1 MSEWWTYR
9 LSDFLM
15 FSPATY
21 WRLVERYHRDVWPLQ
36 LVMVAVG
43 VWLLWL
49 VLTRRPMHAR
59 VVPAV
64 LAAVWAWMGWAFHA
78 ERYAQI
84 NWAAEYFAWA
94 FWLQAA
100 LLLVFAAAVR
110 SEERSGRSNGGANG
124 IGVALAMIGVLLYP
138 LAASMTDGGW
148 ARAEVFG
155 VMPDPTALATLGL
168 VLAMKRPH
176 RVWLAIIPLLWLVV
190 GAATLWLLT
199 R

>member
-21 WRLVERYHRDVWPLQ
+21 WRLVERYNREVWPLQ

-43 VWLLWL
+43 VCLLWL
-49 VLTRRPMHAR
+49 VATRGAMQMR

-64 LAAVWAWMGWAFHA
+64 LAAVWAWVGWAFHA

-94 FWLQAA
+94 FWAQAA
-100 LLLVFAAAVR
+100 MLLAFAATG
-110 SEERSGRSNGGANG
+110 SDDEGSGRPKAGVTAMVLGA
-124 IGVALAMIGVLLYP
+124 IGVLLYP
-138 LAASMTDGGW
+138 LVAAMTAGGW
-148 ARAEVFG
+148 AHAEVFG

-168 VLAMKRPH
+168 VLAMRRPH
-176 RVWLAIIPLLWLVV
+176 RVWLAIIPVLWLVV
-190 GAATLWLLT
+190 AAATLWLLMQ
-199 R
+199 

>member
-21 WRLVERYHRDVWPLQ
+21 WRVVERYNRDVWPLQ
-36 LVMVAVG
+36 VVMLVVG
-43 VWLLWL
+43 VCLLWL
-49 VLTRRPMHAR
+49 VAARRPMTPK

-64 LAAVWAWMGWAFHA
+64 LAAVWAWVGWAFHA

-94 FWLQAA
+94 FWVQAA
-100 LLLVFAAAVR
+100 LLLVFAATG
-110 SEERSGRSNGGANG
+110 SGDERTGRSKA
-124 IGVALAMIGVLLYP
+124 GVTGMVLAVIGVLLYP
-138 LAASMTDGGW
+138 LAAGMTSGDW

-168 VLAMKRPH
+168 ILAMVRPH
-176 RVWLAIIPLLWLVV
+176 RVWIAIIPVLWLAV
-190 GAATLWLLT
+190 GAATRWLLME
-199 R
+199 